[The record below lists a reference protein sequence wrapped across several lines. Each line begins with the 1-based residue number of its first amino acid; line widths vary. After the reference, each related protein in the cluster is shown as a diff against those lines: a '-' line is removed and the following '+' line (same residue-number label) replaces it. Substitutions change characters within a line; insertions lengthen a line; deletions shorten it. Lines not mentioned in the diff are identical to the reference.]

1 MLVFNCF
8 AYPNLDIL
16 AIANKVLPICFYCDM
31 SKISHILKEHF
42 FSFQCA
48 RVRHWLRIN
57 NSIKKVSYGLGEKLE

>member
-31 SKISHILKEHF
+31 SKISHIVKEDIF
-42 FSFQCA
+42 GFQWTPE
-48 RVRHWLRIN
+48 RLWLRIN